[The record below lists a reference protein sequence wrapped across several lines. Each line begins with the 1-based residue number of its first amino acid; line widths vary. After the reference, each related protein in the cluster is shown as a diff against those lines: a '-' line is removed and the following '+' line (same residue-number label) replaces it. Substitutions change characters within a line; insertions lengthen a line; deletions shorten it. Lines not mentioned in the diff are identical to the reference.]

1 MAETIADRADTL
13 SNLVLVINGIT
24 VVGHKASAEWR
35 LDADN
40 TGPLYNG
47 DEVLIEATGHHVH
60 LAGAIFADFR
70 DDRIKSF
77 RYRFSMTWPSWSNSS
92 VVDGVGGWTWGTVT
106 SGPGIVV
113 GHRLVVIQFGR
124 LAGVTAS
131 SGPQGPPRRSLRRGK

>member
-1 MAETIADRADTL
+1 VSESRRSVFERAIEVTAGVSDDDPATIFTDDVQGWSPNFRVSSLAELAETIADRADTL

-77 RYRFSMTWPSWSNSS
+77 RMYFDDLAL
-92 VVDGVGGWTWGTVT
+92 VEQLVG
-106 SGPGIVV
+106 
-113 GHRLVVIQFGR
+113 R
-124 LAGVTAS
+124 
-131 SGPQGPPRRSLRRGK
+131 